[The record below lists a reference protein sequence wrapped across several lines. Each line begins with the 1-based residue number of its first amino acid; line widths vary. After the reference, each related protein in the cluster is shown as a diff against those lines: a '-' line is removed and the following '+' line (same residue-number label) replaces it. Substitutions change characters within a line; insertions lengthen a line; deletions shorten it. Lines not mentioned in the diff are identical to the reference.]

1 MKKAIAFIVAMIFAL
16 GLSAAV
22 FAAEEQVPVTAPAPA
37 EKKEAAPAKPAI
49 KKMWVT
55 GEVTAVDAKAMTL
68 TVKGK
73 KGDVA
78 LMAEEKTRIRMGKEK
93 KTIMD
98 VKVGDRVTVRYTE
111 MDGKMVAKSITI
123 KTAAK
128 PIEKPAEV
136 PAPAH
141 KK

>member
-16 GLSAAV
+16 GLSAVV
-22 FAAEEQVPVTAPAPA
+22 FAAEEQVPVATPAQA

-49 KKMWVT
+49 KKMSVT
-55 GEVTAVDAKAMTL
+55 GEVTAIDANAMTL
-68 TVKGK
+68 TVKGR

-78 LMAEEKTRIRMGKEK
+78 LMAEEKTKVVMGKEK
-93 KTIMD
+93 KTLAD
-98 VKVGDRVTVRYTE
+98 VKVGDKITVSYIE
-111 MDGKMVAKSITI
+111 KDGKMAAKSITI
-123 KTAAK
+123 KTVAK
-128 PIEKPAEV
+128 PMEKAVEV